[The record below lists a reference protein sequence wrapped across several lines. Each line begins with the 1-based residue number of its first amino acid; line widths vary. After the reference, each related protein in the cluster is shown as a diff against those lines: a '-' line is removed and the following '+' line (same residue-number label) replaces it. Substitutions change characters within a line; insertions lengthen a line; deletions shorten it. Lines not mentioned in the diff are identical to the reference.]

1 MTTLIPKITVKD
13 KQLKFKPNV
22 GNYETLYRDY
32 NLNKLIKENIDLFP
46 ENKINAAYNAVD
58 RQILGPRKNKIALYH
73 LDQELKE
80 TKLTFFELYQLSNR
94 FGNLL
99 KSLNIGR
106 GDRVFFFLPRIPEL
120 FYGFLGTL
128 KVGAV
133 AGTMFSAFGV
143 QALIDRLADSAAKV
157 VVTNKELLPRIT
169 DAKKHL
175 PDLEKVLVVEDFVPE
190 LSKFSDELHVAHMEM
205 DDPAFMLYTS
215 GTTGKPKGVV
225 HTHRA
230 IIQEHLTSKWVLDLK
245 EDDTYW
251 CTADPGWVTGIA
263 YEILG
268 SLSNGAA
275 TVVYSGRFDPATWY
289 KIIERYRVSVW
300 YTAPTAIRM
309 LQAAGKEAI
318 GKTDLSSLRHILSVG
333 EPLNPEPLL
342 WAKKTYGLAFHD
354 TWWQTETGAIMIAN
368 LPCLPIKPGSM
379 GHPVPGVVAA
389 IVDDNGK
396 PVKPMVEGNLA
407 IKKGWPSMMKTIWR
421 RPKKYESY
429 FIGDWYISGD
439 RAYMDYDSY
448 FWFVGRADDVIK
460 TAGER
465 VGPFEVESALVAYP
479 GVTEAGVIGKP
490 DPMRGQIIKAFVTLN
505 KDVKPSQAL
514 VVKLQEFVKKYL
526 AGHAYP
532 KEIEFV
538 KSLPKTRSG
547 KIMRRMLRAK
557 ELGLPI
563 GDTSTLEE
571 Y

>member
-1 MTTLIPKITVKD
+1 
-13 KQLKFKPNV
+13 
-22 GNYETLYRDY
+22 
-32 NLNKLIKENIDLFP
+32 
-46 ENKINAAYNAVD
+46 
-58 RQILGPRKNKIALYH
+58 
-73 LDQELKE
+73 
-80 TKLTFFELYQLSNR
+80 
-94 FGNLL
+94 
-99 KSLNIGR
+99 
-106 GDRVFFFLPRIPEL
+106 
-120 FYGFLGTL
+120 
-128 KVGAV
+128 
-133 AGTMFSAFGV
+133 
-143 QALIDRLADSAAKV
+143 
-157 VVTNKELLPRIT
+157 
-169 DAKKHL
+169 
-175 PDLEKVLVVEDFVPE
+175 
-190 LSKFSDELHVAHMEM
+190 
-205 DDPAFMLYTS
+205 
-215 GTTGKPKGVV
+215 
-225 HTHRA
+225 
-230 IIQEHLTSKWVLDLK
+230 
-245 EDDTYW
+245 
-251 CTADPGWVTGIA
+251 
-263 YEILG
+263 
-268 SLSNGAA
+268 
-275 TVVYSGRFDPATWY
+275 
-289 KIIERYRVSVW
+289 
-300 YTAPTAIRM
+300 
-309 LQAAGKEAI
+309 
-318 GKTDLSSLRHILSVG
+318 
-333 EPLNPEPLL
+333 
-342 WAKKTYGLAFHD
+342 
-354 TWWQTETGAIMIAN
+354 
-368 LPCLPIKPGSM
+368 M
-379 GHPVPGVVAA
+379 GHPVPGVTAA

-490 DPMRGQIIKAFVTLN
+490 DPIRGQIIKAFVTLN
-505 KDVKPSQAL
+505 PKVKPSQVL